1 MQWGRHD
8 RDQLDERR
16 SQCAIPITIAR
27 ARKVTGR
34 AGQHR
39 AAARCPRARCGPS
52 QRGATRTSAWPSKRQ
67 TMRGEVSRQA
77 STGRG
82 WAGTRARAAG
92 ARRRRCLATLPA
104 ACGTIAAAAI
114 RRSATTEEIVDLLGG
129 CADSPA
135 ARRTIALI
143 FVLWRSG
150 LRIRHAL
157 ALEERDLDPVVGSLT
172 RGGKRGKRRIAG
184 MDPWDGRRS
193 PTGLQPSRG
202 FDSLQSWIQSIAW
215 ASTRASSFVNA
226 VFVSRLN
233 AWLFCGRSRMNHT

>member
-1 MQWGRHD
+1 VVSSGAQ
-8 RDQLDERR
+8 
-16 SQCAIPITIAR
+16 AATPAR
-27 ARKVTGR
+27 AHALPAL
-34 AGQHR
+34 AGD
-39 AAARCPRARCGPS
+39 
-52 QRGATRTSAWPSKRQ
+52 
-67 TMRGEVSRQA
+67 
-77 STGRG
+77 
-82 WAGTRARAAG
+82 
-92 ARRRRCLATLPA
+92 ATLPA

-135 ARRTIALI
+135 ARRTNALI

-150 LRIRHAL
+150 LRIRQAL

-172 RGGKRGKRRIAG
+172 RRGKRRIAG

-202 FDSLQSWIQSIAW
+202 FDSLQSWIESIAW